1 MIREYQ
7 PSDVLPL
14 LRMHEQQGFAYSFPD
29 LRDPLFVTRLVAE
42 ENGRVTAAALLHLT
56 CEAYFLQDPRAGT
69 PEERWQ
75 HVGEL
80 HEATRQDARRKG
92 LDDVHAFIP
101 PEVPGGFYR
110 KLKRLGWVEEKFR
123 CMWRSTD

>member
-1 MIREYQ
+1 VIREYQ

-69 PEERWQ
+69 PRERW
-75 HVGEL
+75 ERLLAL
-80 HEATRQDARRKG
+80 HEAARRDAASKG
-92 LDDVHAFIP
+92 LRDVTACIP
-101 PEVPGGFYR
+101 REIPEGFFR
-110 KLKRLGWVEEKFR
+110 KLKKLGWVEERFR
-123 CMWRSTD
+123 SMCRSTD